1 MSSGALNLNV
11 GLKFSKKY
19 NTSSINSA
27 KYMGS
32 GNVDV
37 LATPAMIAF
46 MENVCLTAVEDKLP
60 EGFTSVGTTV
70 NVTHIA
76 AAPIGAEIEVK
87 AILLSIDGK
96 RLTFWVEAW
105 WGNRKIGQGIHE
117 RVVVNI
123 AEFLSR
129 LK

>member
-1 MSSGALNLNV
+1 MSSGALNLSI

-19 NTSSINSA
+19 NTSNIHSA
-27 KYMGS
+27 IYMGS

-37 LATPAMIAF
+37 LATPAMISF
-46 MENVCLTAVEDKLP
+46 MENACLTAVEDKLP

-76 AAPIGAEIEVK
+76 AAPIGAEIEVRTT
-87 AILLSIDGK
+87 LLSIDGK

-105 WGNRKIGQGIHE
+105 WDNKKIGHGIHE
-117 RVVVNI
+117 RVVVNRT
-123 AEFLSR
+123 EFLSR